1 MALGSVIAT
10 ASDIQMDY
18 MKLLIA
24 QLKAQDPESPMDSS
38 QMVSQLAQLSQ
49 LQQAEALNN
58 KFDQILAVTENNY
71 AGSLVGK
78 TVTFGQQSDTGEIQ
92 YYSGVVQQVTTGDS
106 SDEIKLL
113 VGNTLISLS
122 DVVSVLS

>member
-24 QLKAQDPESPMDSS
+24 QLKAHDPESPMDSS

-49 LQQAEALNN
+49 LQQADALNN